1 MGRQVAVKDNKNFS
15 DMLDFVKSNA
25 LSLTHCITDREL
37 GLIRFCFAEDIDAS
51 IFVLRW
57 DCVSVDKD
65 YTHGY
70 NVQ

>member
-1 MGRQVAVKDNKNFS
+1 
-15 DMLDFVKSNA
+15 MLDFVKSNA
-25 LSLTHCITDREL
+25 LSLTHCITGQEL
-37 GLIRFCFAEDIDAS
+37 GFIRFYFAEDINTS

-65 YTHGY
+65 YTHGH